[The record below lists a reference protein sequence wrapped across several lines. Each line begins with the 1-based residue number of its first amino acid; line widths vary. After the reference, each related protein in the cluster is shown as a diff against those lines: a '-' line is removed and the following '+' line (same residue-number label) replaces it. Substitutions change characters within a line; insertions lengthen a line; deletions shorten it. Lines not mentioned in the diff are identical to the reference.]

1 MSTCSNPRLT
11 TVPRL
16 AVAVW
21 AICAAAFAG
30 SVCFLSGSLPAR
42 VATHFNAAGHANGW
56 MTRSQHVTFML
67 LFGLGIS
74 LFVIGICYC
83 IRFFPAS
90 SLNVPNSAYWRS
102 PEHYPEACA
111 FLFRHSFW
119 LGASE
124 LVWFGL
130 LNASLVQA
138 NQLTPPL
145 LAMRTAGALG
155 GGFVAATAAWA
166 VSMIWYFARTGKC

>member
-1 MSTCSNPRLT
+1 MNTCNKPWFT

-16 AVAVW
+16 PMTVW
-21 AICAAAFAG
+21 AVCAAAFAG
-30 SVCFLSGSLPAR
+30 SVCYLSASLPAR
-42 VATHFNAAGHANGW
+42 VATHFTGAGHANGW
-56 MTRSQHVTFML
+56 MTRSQHITFTL
-67 LFGLGIS
+67 LFGIGIS

-90 SLNVPNSAYWRS
+90 ALNVPNSAYWRS

-124 LVWFGL
+124 LLWLGL

-138 NQLTPPL
+138 NQVTPPF
-145 LAMRTAGALG
+145 LAPRTAVVLG
-155 GGFVAATAAWA
+155 MLFLAATAAWA
-166 VSMIWYFARTGKC
+166 GSMIWYFVKAGKR